1 MKKLSLYIFL
11 VLMWCNVGFAE
22 EIAQDLIVEIKSKK
36 FETDKALD
44 KIINDYEKRIEIKSK
59 KYLNNN
65 NPVNYIG
72 NIYKGEVK
80 EDNIP
85 HGIGNILYQNEDM
98 YSGEFFET
106 SRHGVGK
113 YTYLGSMNYKDH
125 PFSIGYYIG
134 EWFADANEGLGESL
148 ITKWENLSIYRGN
161 WAVNRINGFG
171 YYHMLG
177 HENDKIPKIELIGYF
192 VNDQGFKYMIEINR
206 KENGQLE
213 DYPPSGLY
221 EFDVEQGTK
230 TPIYEFKSIKEWDN
244 IKISKNKSYPIL
256 EKLVEPYLNNDTK
269 QKKFKDA
276 KLEFAIL
283 LSKLQIYASD
293 YGYDAPDILLEWI
306 WKVNELRGEGFAFSS
321 LSDVKNGTQRTKEL
335 EKEFEDIKKKLN
347 L

>member
-1 MKKLSLYIFL
+1 MKKLLGIVVVCL
-11 VLMWCNVGFAE
+11 LWCNVGFAE
-22 EIAQDLIVEIKSKK
+22 DIVQDLIVEIKSKK

-44 KIINDYEKRIEIKSK
+44 KIINDYETKIKIKSE
-59 KYLNNN
+59 KYLENK
-65 NPVNYIG
+65 NPINFIE

-80 EDNIP
+80 KNNLP
-85 HGIGNILYQNEDM
+85 HGIGNILYQSEDM

-106 SRHGVGK
+106 LRHGVGR

-134 EWFADANEGLGESL
+134 EWYADANEGLGESL

-177 HENDKIPKIELIGYF
+177 HENNKIPKIELIGYF
-192 VNDQGFKYMIEINR
+192 VNDQGFKYIIEIHR
-206 KENGQLE
+206 KENGQIE

-221 EFDVEQGTK
+221 EYDVAQGTK
-230 TPIYEFKSIKEWDN
+230 TPIYEFKSIEEWDN
-244 IKISKNKSYPIL
+244 TKISKNKSYPIL

-276 KLEFAIL
+276 KLEFVIL
-283 LSKLQIYASD
+283 LSKLQIDAQD
-293 YGYDAPDILLEWI
+293 HGYDAPDMVLEWI

-321 LSDVKNGTQRTKEL
+321 LSDVENGNQRIREL
-335 EKEFEDIKKKLN
+335 KKEFEDIKKKLN

>member
-1 MKKLSLYIFL
+1 MKKLLGILVL
-11 VLMWCNVGFAE
+11 VLMLCNVGFAE
-22 EIAQDLIVEIKSKK
+22 DIVQDLIVEIKSKK

-44 KIINDYEKRIEIKSK
+44 KIINDYETKIKIKSE
-59 KYLNNN
+59 KYLENK
-65 NPVNYIG
+65 NPINFIE

-80 EDNIP
+80 KNNLP
-85 HGIGNILYQNEDM
+85 HGIGNILYQSEDM

-106 SRHGVGK
+106 LRHGVGR

-134 EWFADANEGLGESL
+134 EWYADANEGLGESL

-177 HENDKIPKIELIGYF
+177 HENNKIPKIELIGYF
-192 VNDQGFKYMIEINR
+192 VNDQGFKYIIEIHR
-206 KENGQLE
+206 KENGQIE

-221 EFDVEQGTK
+221 EYDVAQGTK
-230 TPIYEFKSIKEWDN
+230 TPIYEFKSIEEWDN
-244 IKISKNKSYPIL
+244 TKISKNKSYPIL

-269 QKKFKDA
+269 QKNFKDA
-276 KLEFAIL
+276 KLEFALL

-306 WKVNELRGEGFAFSS
+306 WKVNELREEGFAFSS

>member
-1 MKKLSLYIFL
+1 MKKLLIIL
-11 VLMWCNVGFAE
+11 VALMWCNVGFAE
-22 EIAQDLIVEIKSKK
+22 NIFQDIIVEIKSKK

-44 KIINDYEKRIEIKSK
+44 KIINDYETKIKIKSE
-59 KYLNNN
+59 KYLENT
-65 NPVNYIG
+65 NPINFIE

-80 EDNIP
+80 ENNLP
-85 HGIGNILYQNEDM
+85 HGIGNILYQSEDM
-98 YSGEFFET
+98 YMGEFFET
-106 SRHGVGK
+106 LRHGVGR

-134 EWFADANEGLGESL
+134 EWYADANEGLGESL

-177 HENDKIPKIELIGYF
+177 HENNKIPKIELIGYF
-192 VNDQGFKYMIEINR
+192 VNDQGFKYIIEIHR
-206 KENGQLE
+206 KENGQIE

-221 EFDVEQGTK
+221 EYDVAQGTK
-230 TPIYEFKSIKEWDN
+230 TPIYEFKSIEEWDN
-244 IKISKNKSYPIL
+244 TKISKNKSYPIL

-293 YGYDAPDILLEWI
+293 YGYDAPNILLEWI
-306 WKVNELRGEGFAFSS
+306 WKVNELREEGFAFSS

>member
-1 MKKLSLYIFL
+1 MKKAIGII
-11 VLMWCNVGFAE
+11 VLGLLWCNVGFAE
-22 EIAQDLIVEIKSKK
+22 DIVQDLIVEIKSKK

-44 KIINDYEKRIEIKSK
+44 KIINDYETKIKIKSE
-59 KYLNNN
+59 KYLENK
-65 NPVNYIG
+65 NPINFIG

-80 EDNIP
+80 KNNLP
-85 HGIGNILYQNEDM
+85 HGIGNILYQSEDM

-106 SRHGVGK
+106 LRHGVGK

-134 EWFADANEGLGESL
+134 EWYADANEGLGESL

-177 HENDKIPKIELIGYF
+177 HENNKIPKIELIGYF
-192 VNDQGFKYMIEINR
+192 VNDQGFKYIIEIHR
-206 KENGQLE
+206 KENGQIE

-221 EFDVEQGTK
+221 EYDVAQGTK
-230 TPIYEFKSIKEWDN
+230 TPIYEFKSIEEWDN
-244 IKISKNKSYPIL
+244 TKISKNKSYPIL

-276 KLEFAIL
+276 KLEFVIL
-283 LSKLQIYASD
+283 LSKLQIDAQD
-293 YGYDAPDILLEWI
+293 HGYDAPDMVLEWI
-306 WKVNELRGEGFAFSS
+306 WKVNELREEGFAFSS
-321 LSDVKNGTQRTKEL
+321 LSDVENGNQRVREL
-335 EKEFEDIKKKLN
+335 KKEFEDIKKKLN

>member
-1 MKKLSLYIFL
+1 MKKAIGII
-11 VLMWCNVGFAE
+11 VLGLLWCNVGFAE
-22 EIAQDLIVEIKSKK
+22 DIVQDLIVEIKSKK

-44 KIINDYEKRIEIKSK
+44 KIINDYETKIKIKSE
-59 KYLNNN
+59 KYLENK
-65 NPVNYIG
+65 NPINFIG

-80 EDNIP
+80 KNNLP
-85 HGIGNILYQNEDM
+85 HGIGNILYQSEDM

-106 SRHGVGK
+106 LRHGVGK

-134 EWFADANEGLGESL
+134 EWYADANEGLGESL

-177 HENDKIPKIELIGYF
+177 HENNKIPKIELIGYF
-192 VNDQGFKYMIEINR
+192 VNDQGFKYIIEIHR

-221 EFDVEQGTK
+221 EYDVEQGTK
-230 TPIYEFKSIKEWDN
+230 TPIYEFKSIEEWDN

-276 KLEFAIL
+276 KLEFVIL
-283 LSKLQIYASD
+283 LSKLQIDAQD
-293 YGYDAPDILLEWI
+293 HGYDAPDMVLEWI
-306 WKVNELRGEGFAFSS
+306 WKVNELREEGFAFSS
-321 LSDVKNGTQRTKEL
+321 LSDVENGNQRVREL
-335 EKEFEDIKKKLN
+335 KKEFEDIKKKLN

>member
-1 MKKLSLYIFL
+1 
-11 VLMWCNVGFAE
+11 MWCNVGFAE

-134 EWFADANEGLGESL
+134 EWYADANEGLG
-148 ITKWENLSIYRGN
+148 
-161 WAVNRINGFG
+161 
-171 YYHMLG
+171 
-177 HENDKIPKIELIGYF
+177 
-192 VNDQGFKYMIEINR
+192 
-206 KENGQLE
+206 
-213 DYPPSGLY
+213 
-221 EFDVEQGTK
+221 
-230 TPIYEFKSIKEWDN
+230 
-244 IKISKNKSYPIL
+244 
-256 EKLVEPYLNNDTK
+256 
-269 QKKFKDA
+269 
-276 KLEFAIL
+276 
-283 LSKLQIYASD
+283 
-293 YGYDAPDILLEWI
+293 
-306 WKVNELRGEGFAFSS
+306 
-321 LSDVKNGTQRTKEL
+321 
-335 EKEFEDIKKKLN
+335 
-347 L
+347 